1 MSYHILAFDSGIGG
15 IGIVRSLFEQAQ
27 QTNLNLSIDYLAD
40 NLVFPYGE
48 QEDNFL
54 IQRIITLI
62 GKAIDKLEPD
72 LVIIACNTAS
82 TIALQALREHYPN
95 TEFVGCVPP
104 IRWAARISQTK
115 HIGLLAT
122 RATVQRPYLKSL
134 KEQFAADCQ
143 LIGYGSPILA
153 KIAEQIFRQES
164 YNPENIAQEIHALLS
179 MPSAEQ
185 IDTVCLGCTHYTFVL
200 PHLQELSPRH
210 IQWLDPANA
219 VAKHALDLIAAKTI
233 TPNNNTPRTNRFYYT
248 ALPNE
253 DKALLEQITYMGYT
267 KLRHFQSQK

>member
-1 MSYHILAFDSGIGG
+1 MPYHILAFDSGIGG
-15 IGIVRSLFEQAQ
+15 LGIVQSLQ
-27 QTNLNLSIDYLAD
+27 QQSLNTSLNLSIDYLED
-40 NLVFPYGE
+40 NLIFPYGE
-48 QEDNFL
+48 QEDAFL
-54 IQRIITLI
+54 IQRIVHLI
-62 GKAIDKLEPD
+62 GIAIDRLEPD

-82 TIALQALREHYPN
+82 TIALEALREHYPN
-95 TEFVGCVPP
+95 TTFVGCVPP

-153 KIAEQIFRQES
+153 KIAEQVFRQET
-164 YNPENIAQEIHALLS
+164 YDPKDIEQEINNLLQMPHA
-179 MPSAEQ
+179 AQ

-200 PHLQELSPRH
+200 PHLQSLSPRN

-219 VAKHALDLIAAKTI
+219 VAKHALDLILQQEI
-233 TPNNNTPRTNRFYYT
+233 TFHINTPKQNNFYYT
-248 ALPNE
+248 ALPQE
-253 DKALLEQITYMGYT
+253 DKALLKQIIPMGYT
-267 KLRHFQSQK
+267 ERVHFPS

>member
-15 IGIVRSLFEQAQ
+15 LGVVQSLLEQVQ
-27 QTNLNLSIDYLAD
+27 NTSFNLSIDYLAD

-62 GKAIDKLEPD
+62 GNAIDKLEPD
-72 LVIIACNTAS
+72 LIIIACNTAS
-82 TIALQALREHYPN
+82 TIALQALREQYPN
-95 TEFVGCVPP
+95 IPFVGCVPP
-104 IRWAARISQTK
+104 IRWAARISKTK

-143 LIGYGSPILA
+143 LIGYGSPTLA
-153 KIAEQIFRQES
+153 KIAEQVFRQEPYDS
-164 YNPENIAQEIHALLS
+164 EDIAKEIHALLA
-179 MPSAEQ
+179 MPTAEQ

-210 IQWLDPANA
+210 IQWLDPAGA
-219 VAKHALDLIAAKTI
+219 VAKHALDLITEKTI
-233 TPNNNTPRTNRFYYT
+233 TPNNNTRRNNRFYYT
-248 ALPNE
+248 AIPSE
-253 DKALLEQITYMGYT
+253 DKALLKQIIPMRYT
-267 KLRHFQSQK
+267 ELLHFPT